1 MATTSAKKME
11 EQRNVFGAT
20 LSRRQFVKTGGSL
33 VVGVSLVG
41 SGLLKSSSLKG
52 ATFKNSIDPTLAN
65 SWIEIHPDNTILIRT
80 GNSDFGQGTVYTA
93 YRQIVADLTGRAVVV
108 PHEDELV
115 ACGAAVQAAAV
126 LHGCDFDDLAAA
138 WSLGT
143 GDVIE
148 PDTTI
153 DRAAI
158 RAAYAD
164 ARAARA

>member
-1 MATTSAKKME
+1 VCNLLEGAAALD
-11 EQRNVFGAT
+11 VFDEGGRVFVIGGGAR
-20 LSRRQFVKTGGSL
+20 S
-33 VVGVSLVG
+33 
-41 SGLLKSSSLKG
+41 
-52 ATFKNSIDPTLAN
+52 P
-65 SWIEIHPDNTILIRT
+65 
-80 GNSDFGQGTVYTA
+80 A